1 MTKASQ
7 RNHSS
12 ASAKPTLADKI
23 REAII
28 SHKYQPGDRLNE
40 SSLAREF
47 DVSRILVRQALANLE
62 EHGLAV
68 NQPRR
73 GMFVNSLSDEE
84 TQQVNSVRLV
94 LEVEALKLCC
104 AQRTPEMVRRFETI
118 LARMENW
125 KGGSQWEA
133 AELDLEFH
141 RTIWHHSGNDYLLKA
156 LNSLCTVLFARRVLV
171 GIDNDRLRWILSHH
185 RLLLDV
191 IENKSDASPEE
202 AMLNHLKMGYDDPE
216 RFSSIALVT

>member
-1 MTKASQ
+1 MTNAARRS
-7 RNHSS
+7 HSS
-12 ASAKPTLADKI
+12 ASIKSTLADKI
-23 REAII
+23 REGIL
-28 SHKYQPGDRLNE
+28 SHRYPPGERLNE

-47 DVSRILVRQALANLE
+47 DVSRIVVRQALANLE

-94 LEVEALKLCC
+94 LEVEALKLCR
-104 AQRTPEMVRRFETI
+104 AQRTVEMVRRFEAL
-118 LARMENW
+118 LARMESW

-133 AELDLEFH
+133 SELDLEFH
-141 RTIWHHSGNDYLLKA
+141 RTIWRYSGNEHLQKA
-156 LNSLCTVLFARRVLV
+156 LNSLCTVLFARRVLA
-171 GIDNDRLRWILSHH
+171 GIGDDRMRWLLSHH

-191 IENKSDASPEE
+191 IEDRSDDSPE
-202 AMLNHLKMGYDDPE
+202 AAVLAHLQMGYDDPE
-216 RFSSIALVT
+216 RFSSFALTK